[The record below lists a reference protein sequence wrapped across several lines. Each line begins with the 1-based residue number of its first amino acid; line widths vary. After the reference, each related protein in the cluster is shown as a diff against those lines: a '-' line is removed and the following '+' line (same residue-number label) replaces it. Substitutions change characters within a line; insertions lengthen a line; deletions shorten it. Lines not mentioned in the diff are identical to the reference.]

1 MVTKASLKRELERL
15 SAGGVAG
22 RRTSGHG
29 DRKDSEAINHRQWN
43 FLHPTARDNTPQ
55 SPPASTR
62 DAFDDNTSNIKELE
76 EKSQIDERLDQ
87 SSSPNILLPKE
98 QLKAQIE
105 NNFCCKKCINRVPKK
120 QMRDY
125 VAFVGCQ
132 SNKLWLKYV
141 RSSAGSNKPVF
152 TKAELQVSFK
162 ENGLAGDIK
171 VRCSTRTRKL
181 QGHVSRCGCDLI
193 DDDALNQEKDD
204 MHSMCARLSEL
215 S

>member
-29 DRKDSEAINHRQWN
+29 ERKDSEAINHRQWN

-62 DAFDDNTSNIKELE
+62 DAFDDITSNIEELE
-76 EKSQIDERLDQ
+76 EKNRIDERLDQ

-105 NNFCCKKCINRVPKK
+105 NNFCCKKCMNRVQKK

-125 VAFVGCQ
+125 VAFVAKELGLSPCQ
-132 SNKLWLKYV
+132 SNELWLKYV
-141 RSSAGSNKPVF
+141 RSSAGSHKHVL

-181 QGHVSRCGCDLI
+181 
-193 DDDALNQEKDD
+193 
-204 MHSMCARLSEL
+204 
-215 S
+215 